1 MFTDSDF
8 ADGKTD
14 GKGSVFKFG
23 YAPVK
28 NWTVNATYFM
38 NKRNFNSATQ
48 LDYKRL
54 QLDFNVK
61 Y

>member
-1 MFTDSDF
+1 
-8 ADGKTD
+8 
-14 GKGSVFKFG
+14 
-23 YAPVK
+23 
-28 NWTVNATYFM
+28 M